1 MKNSWNK
8 ILSSIEKKVSKQTFE
23 TWFMPIACVEISGEK
38 LVLEVPNRFFKEW
51 LLEHHLLLIQD
62 EARGVLEKD
71 CGVSVEVKEP
81 GRSQKGRGAPG
92 VLREEGRVSEGI
104 LKEKNL
110 NLRYTFDS
118 FVVGN
123 GNQFAQ
129 AAAIAVANSP
139 ATTYNPLFIYGG
151 TGLGKTHLLNAI
163 GHHAI
168 TKNTAQ
174 KVCYITS
181 EKFTND
187 LIGSIRY
194 QKTSSFRE
202 RYRNVDVLLLDD
214 VQFLAG
220 KERTQEEFFHTFNS
234 LHESKKQI
242 VLTSDKFPKEIPGL
256 EERLRSRFEWGL
268 IADIQPPD
276 TETKVAIVEKKALLN
291 NMALPSDVAFF
302 LASNV
307 KSNIRELEGFLIRL
321 GAYSSFTGV
330 KITVDLAKEILKD
343 LLNIKRKSVSV
354 DLVLKE
360 VAHAFNI
367 KVSDIKSNKKY
378 NSIVLPRHVCMYL
391 LKKLT
396 GMSFPEIGQVL
407 GGKNH
412 STIIYGVKKME
423 ECIKK
428 DSKFKNSIEKI
439 EEAFCL

>member
-1 MKNSWNK
+1 MKNSWNI

-23 TWFMPIACVEISGEK
+23 TWFMPIACIEISGEK

-51 LLEHHLLLIQD
+51 LFEHHLSLIQD
-62 EARGVLEKD
+62 EVRGVLEKD
-71 CGVSVEVKEP
+71 CDVSVEVKEP
-81 GRSQKGRGAPG
+81 GRSQKGRGALG
-92 VLREEGRVSEGI
+92 VLREESRVSEGI

-123 GNQFAQ
+123 GNQFAH

-151 TGLGKTHLLNAI
+151 VGLGKTHLLNAI

-291 NMALPSDVAFF
+291 NLALPNDVAFF

-330 KITVDLAKEILKD
+330 KITIDLAKEILKD
-343 LLNIKRKSVSV
+343 LLNIKRKGVSV

-378 NSIVLPRHVCMYL
+378 SSVVLPRHVCMYL

-396 GMSFPEIGQVL
+396 DMSFPEIGQVL

-428 DSKFKNSIEKI
+428 DSKIKNSIEKI

>member
-1 MKNSWNK
+1 
-8 ILSSIEKKVSKQTFE
+8 VCF
-23 TWFMPIACVEISGEK
+23 G
-38 LVLEVPNRFFKEW
+38 
-51 LLEHHLLLIQD
+51 
-62 EARGVLEKD
+62 
-71 CGVSVEVKEP
+71 
-81 GRSQKGRGAPG
+81 
-92 VLREEGRVSEGI
+92 
-104 LKEKNL
+104 
-110 NLRYTFDS
+110 
-118 FVVGN
+118 
-123 GNQFAQ
+123 FA
-129 AAAIAVANSP
+129 
-139 ATTYNPLFIYGG
+139 
-151 TGLGKTHLLNAI
+151 KTHLLNAI

-291 NMALPSDVAFF
+291 NLALPNDVAFF

-330 KITVDLAKEILKD
+330 KITIDLAKEILKD
-343 LLNIKRKSVSV
+343 LLNIKRKGVSV

-378 NSIVLPRHVCMYL
+378 SSVVLPRHVCMYL

-396 GMSFPEIGQVL
+396 DMSFPEIGQVL

-428 DSKFKNSIEKI
+428 DSKIKNSIEKI

>member
-1 MKNSWNK
+1 MKNSWNI

-23 TWFMPIACVEISGEK
+23 TWFMPIACIEISGEK

-51 LLEHHLLLIQD
+51 LLEHHLSLIQD
-62 EARGVLEKD
+62 EVRGVLEKD
-71 CGVSVEVKEP
+71 CDVSVEVKEP

-92 VLREEGRVSEGI
+92 VLREESRVSEGI

-151 TGLGKTHLLNAI
+151 VGLGKTHLLNAI

-187 LIGSIRY
+187 LISSIRY
-194 QKTSSFRE
+194 QKTSAFRE

-343 LLNIKRKSVSV
+343 LLNIKRKGVSV

-378 NSIVLPRHVCMYL
+378 SSVVLPRHVCMYL

-396 GMSFPEIGQVL
+396 DMSFPEIGQVL

-428 DSKFKNSIEKI
+428 DSKIKNSIEKI